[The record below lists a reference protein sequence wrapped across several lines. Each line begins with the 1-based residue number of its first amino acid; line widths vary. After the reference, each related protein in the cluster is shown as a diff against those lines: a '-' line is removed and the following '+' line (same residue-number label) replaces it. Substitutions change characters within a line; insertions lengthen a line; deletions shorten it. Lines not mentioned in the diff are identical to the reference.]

1 MNPLLSVSLLTSFT
15 LSAHAAST
23 VSQTFVIGT
32 QVPDNSA
39 IGLSETRQISSSIT
53 SITEVEVQL
62 VLSGGWA
69 GDLYAYVTHGSGFSV
84 LLNRPGRSLAN
95 VAGSG
100 VSSLSITFSD
110 SSSSDVHT
118 AIPATGTV
126 SGFFQPDGREI
137 DPDLSYDTSPRSA
150 MLSSFA
156 GLDAN
161 GDWTL
166 FVADVSSGDT
176 MTVESWS
183 LSITGVPEPGTA
195 VLMAGAALGLLRR
208 RRPATP

>member
-1 MNPLLSVSLLTSFT
+1 MPSRIESPAMNPLLSASLLISFT
-15 LSAHAAST
+15 LSLHAAST

-53 SITEVEVQL
+53 SISEVEVQL

-84 LLNRPGRSLAN
+84 LLNRPGRSLAR

-100 VSSLSITFSD
+100 VSSLSTTFSD
-110 SSSSDVHT
+110 ASPSDVHT
-118 AIPATGTV
+118 ALPATGPV

-137 DPDLSYDTSPRSA
+137 DPELSYDTSPRSA
-150 MLSSFA
+150 MLSSFV

-161 GDWTL
+161 GDW
-166 FVADVSSGDT
+166 DT
-176 MTVESWS
+176 MTLESWS
-183 LSITGVPEPGTA
+183 LSITGVPEPATA
-195 VLMAGAALGLLRR
+195 TLMAGAALGLLRR
-208 RRPATP
+208 RRAATP